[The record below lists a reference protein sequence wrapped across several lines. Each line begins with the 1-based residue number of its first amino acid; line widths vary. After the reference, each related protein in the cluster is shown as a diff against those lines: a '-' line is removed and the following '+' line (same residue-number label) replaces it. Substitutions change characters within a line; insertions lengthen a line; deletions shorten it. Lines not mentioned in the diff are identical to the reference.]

1 MGLTKSEKGGQEMA
15 AALVEV
21 DEVRVEATIGEPDGV
36 KVRPEVSKPPTNLNN
51 KQNWIIRHDR
61 NC

>member
-1 MGLTKSEKGGQEMA
+1 MGLTISEKGGQEMA

-36 KVRPEVSKPPTNLNN
+36 KVRPEVSKPPN
-51 KQNWIIRHDR
+51 KFEQQTKLDH
-61 NC
+61 